1 MYTSYY
7 MYYRSTCVII
17 IYHCVKILLSYRLLG
32 KQKEKN
38 RATQLRKE
46 LNSWV
51 GWTMEKGPSNSR
63 DG

>member
-1 MYTSYY
+1 VSKYY
-7 MYYRSTCVII
+7 F
-17 IYHCVKILLSYRLLG
+17 HRLLG
-32 KQKEKN
+32 KQEEQN
-38 RATQLRKE
+38 RAAQLRKE